1 MMDKNNQKLQAIS
14 RAVVGSRNSIGSPKY
29 NSLLITLVVISL
41 FGGLSLWFASYQI
54 IPIIGAFIFVGL
66 AAHDYLTRQL
76 YKFHTWNDYIV
87 SLIINYTPCNKDA
100 YLCLLAHIES
110 GDCLNTDTI
119 TEWIAKEKNCMN

>member
-1 MMDKNNQKLQAIS
+1 MMDKNNLKLQAIS
-14 RAVVGSRNSIGSPKY
+14 RAVVGSRNTIVPPRY
-29 NSLLITLVVISL
+29 NTLLITLIVISML
-41 FGGLSLWFASYQI
+41 GGLSWLTEYKT

-76 YKFHTWNDYIV
+76 YKFHTWNDYIA